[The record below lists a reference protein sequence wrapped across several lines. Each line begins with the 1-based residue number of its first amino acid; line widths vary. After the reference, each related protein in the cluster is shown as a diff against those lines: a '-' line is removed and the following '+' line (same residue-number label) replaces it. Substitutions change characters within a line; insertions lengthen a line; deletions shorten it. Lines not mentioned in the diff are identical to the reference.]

1 MIFEMLYCISF
12 FYKTCLTSRV
22 ESVYFFF
29 EASPQKKA
37 SQAHRRFNF
46 QIRTPTTSENVQNSR
61 PRSAG
66 GLLRKHGLED
76 LVSAAEEVAAEV
88 AQLSC

>member
-1 MIFEMLYCISF
+1 MIFEIVQCISF
-12 FYKTCLTSRV
+12 SYKTCLTSRV
-22 ESVYFFF
+22 ESVYFF

-76 LVSAAEEVAAEV
+76 LVSAAEEVAAEP
-88 AQLSC
+88 ARSR